1 MFMGGSRLS
10 VCVCVCTHV
19 HASLGAH
26 FAVNVPPDPRAFS
39 SFQKPQHT
47 IGTFKG
53 KAVLGSSRDFK
64 GPFSSV
70 TLSVLQKRKERGKW
84 INVISDREQGRPP

>member
-1 MFMGGSRLS
+1 MLMGGSRLS
-10 VCVCVCTHV
+10 LCVCMCVCVFVCAHV

-26 FAVNVPPDPRAFS
+26 FVVNVFPDPRAFS

-64 GPFSSV
+64 VFYKSSV
-70 TLSVLQKRKERGKW
+70 LWFIGL
-84 INVISDREQGRPP
+84 

>member
-1 MFMGGSRLS
+1 MLMGGSRLS
-10 VCVCVCTHV
+10 LCVCMCVCVCVFVCAHV

-26 FAVNVPPDPRAFS
+26 FVVNVFPDPRAFS

-64 GPFSSV
+64 VFYKSSV
-70 TLSVLQKRKERGKW
+70 LWFIGL
-84 INVISDREQGRPP
+84 